1 MVLTCLH
8 QGDFGVKTCSNHE
21 TNLSSRISGMVLKK
35 GNPSKI
41 DRTFLVPCWF
51 SDGFLFVSLSV
62 SFVFVFPMMPKY
74 KVSKSRVADV
84 FFLIFCLRMS
94 TLLSY
99 ILIFCELPGCDCNSN
114 IKMTDA
120 WVYYVLK

>member
-62 SFVFVFPMMPKY
+62 SFVFVFPMMSKY

-84 FFLIFCLRMS
+84 FFNILFEDVNPTFL
-94 TLLSY
+94 Y
-99 ILIFCELPGCDCNSN
+99 IDIL
-114 IKMTDA
+114 
-120 WVYYVLK
+120 